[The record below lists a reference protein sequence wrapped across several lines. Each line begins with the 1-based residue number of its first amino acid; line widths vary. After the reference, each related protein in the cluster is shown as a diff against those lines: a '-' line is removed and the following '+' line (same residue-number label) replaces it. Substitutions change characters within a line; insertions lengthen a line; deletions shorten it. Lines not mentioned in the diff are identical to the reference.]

1 MMKYSRSMIVV
12 LTVLVSIVGLARPSD
27 DGEAVTT
34 RKLAKG
40 LKKNPPLLFQEE
52 VLVSMVV
59 PKAMA
64 SLDMEDAVTKV
75 VRNILTGQQEPD
87 DNDRRNLAFLDTT
100 VEITGTTETK
110 CPEQYLAEVVACY
123 DATVTIG
130 SKEALVDRLLH
141 LTEALDG
148 VISVD
153 DGSIVVTK
161 RRGGYPL
168 VTITNKTPYDTRK
181 VGVYDQKIY
190 TNNVKYSSSSFI
202 FIPLCRDDEYD
213 VAAQQTWTATSRGLC
228 RVKTITAAL
237 ELPNRTPP
245 GNWLVCD
252 DYKSFPGTTYG
263 TFFIIMNGE
272 DACCVQSSH
281 QSGAC
286 A

>member
-1 MMKYSRSMIVV
+1 MMYSRSMIV
-12 LTVLVSIVGLARPSD
+12 LTLLVSIVGLARPSD

-40 LKKNPPLLFQEE
+40 SKKNPPLLFQEE

-130 SKEALVDRLLH
+130 SKEALVDRLLQ

-148 VISVD
+148 VIRIE
-153 DGSIVVTK
+153 DGSIVVTQ
-161 RRGGYPL
+161 RRMGYPY
-168 VTITNKTPYDTRK
+168 VTITNKTPYDTRSRL
-181 VGVYDQKIY
+181 V
-190 TNNVKYSSSSFI
+190 TPNNKYYGTEVKYSTYI
-202 FIPLCRDDEYD
+202 FCRDDKYD
-213 VAAQQTWTATSRGLC
+213 VAAQQTWKASSRGVCL
-228 RVKTITAAL
+228 VSSITAVL
-237 ELPNRTPP
+237 QLPPPAP

-281 QSGAC
+281 QSGVC